1 MKAIPIWKK
10 QKAKKRRLNFSHKY
24 RANDFITMKTL
35 IFTAKYFHK
44 TCIAFTGGN
53 LPSGIKLLKFEFS
66 PSYYYLKS
74 SMAKFDFNLRKL
86 CLW

>member
-24 RANDFITMKTL
+24 RANDFTTMKTL
-35 IFTAKYFHK
+35 IFMAKYFHK

-53 LPSGIKLLKFEFS
+53 LP
-66 PSYYYLKS
+66 
-74 SMAKFDFNLRKL
+74 
-86 CLW
+86 